1 MCEIVLVV
9 GLFGDSLLH
18 FGTYIFGLE
27 AKLFGHKVDGFGVKT
42 LVDRHHDTYAHQGSD
57 NLVYADV
64 HHGSQF
70 AHRYK
75 LGKLQYLALLLL
87 FATLFVQFFL
97 NRLAF
102 FLAVFGSLLVLILF
116 VGEACQRFFYLACYV
131 LIAYLNG
138 LRSAV
143 AVFLFLSVASTTIAS
158 SAIATAVVV
167 ATTVV
172 ALLVSGCVDVD
183 THLVNALALL
193 LSVAL
198 LLCFLLTF
206 LALLFLRLLLGTSAL
221 VQCGEVNLS

>member
-1 MCEIVLVV
+1 M
-9 GLFGDSLLH
+9 
-18 FGTYIFGLE
+18 
-27 AKLFGHKVDGFGVKT
+27 
-42 LVDRHHDTYAHQGSD
+42 
-57 NLVYADV
+57 
-64 HHGSQF
+64 
-70 AHRYK
+70 
-75 LGKLQYLALLLL
+75 
-87 FATLFVQFFL
+87 
-97 NRLAF
+97 
-102 FLAVFGSLLVLILF
+102 F

-158 SAIATAVVV
+158 SAVT
-167 ATTVV
+167 TTVV
-172 ALLVSGCVDVD
+172 ALLVSGSVDVD